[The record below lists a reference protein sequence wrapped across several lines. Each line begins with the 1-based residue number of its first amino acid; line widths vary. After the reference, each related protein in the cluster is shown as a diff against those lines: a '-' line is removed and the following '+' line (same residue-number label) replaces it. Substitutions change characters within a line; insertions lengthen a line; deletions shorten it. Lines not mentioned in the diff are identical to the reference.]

1 MAINK
6 RSANLPR
13 GIDIPAIGS
22 FIALVCIGWISLFS
36 ATYQG
41 TGLADVFSLNTE
53 IGRQTMWLG
62 ISIISFLA
70 VLTFDWKFW
79 STFAYVFYGISVFLL
94 LAVLIFG
101 SEIKGSTS
109 WFVVGGFSFQPS
121 EFAKLGTCLAMASL
135 LGSNQ
140 ISIKNNKHLLLTLG
154 VLLLPAGLI
163 LLQPDA
169 GSALVFS
176 SFLILLYRAGANSF
190 YYILG
195 IAIVT
200 NIILTL
206 VLGIGPALTITLL
219 VAIGTLMLSISSN
232 IRFLANFFLLALAS
246 FAFYR
251 FGYGLHVLI
260 GLMLI
265 AIGFGV
271 YTVRENKLRA
281 LSLILGSTLFSVFIT
296 LITSWSFSNIL
307 KSHQQD
313 RINVWL
319 RPHLCD
325 PRESLY
331 NIIQSKTAIG
341 SGGFLG
347 SGFLNGAMTKL
358 DFVPEQNTDFIFC
371 TVGEEQGFLGV
382 LGVILLFFVLM
393 YRILLMAER
402 SRLDFIKYYMYGV
415 VGIIFFHVF
424 INIGMTMGMMPVV
437 GIPLPL
443 MSKGGTS
450 ILIFFLM
457 IGILFKMDL
466 IRNR

>member
-1 MAINK
+1 MSINK

-41 TGLADVFSLNTE
+41 AGMADVFSLNTE

-79 STFAYVFYGISVFLL
+79 STFAYVFYGFGIFLL
-94 LAVLIFG
+94 LAVLVFG

-109 WFVVGGFSFQPS
+109 WFNIAGFSFQPS
-121 EFAKLGTCLAMASL
+121 EFAKLGTCLALASL

-140 ISIKNNKHLLLTLG
+140 ISLKNNKHFLLTLG
-154 VLLLPAGLI
+154 ILFIPAFLI

-176 SFLILLYRAGANSF
+176 SFLILLYRAGANPF

-200 NIILTL
+200 NIIITL
-206 VLGIGPALTITLL
+206 IFGVAPALTITML
-219 VAIGTLMLSISSN
+219 VAIGTLMLSINSN
-232 IRFLANFFLLALAS
+232 IRFMANFFLLVLAS
-246 FAFYR
+246 FSFYR
-251 FGYGLHVLI
+251 FGYGIHVMIGLVLI
-260 GLMLI
+260 MI
-265 AIGFGV
+265 AFSV
-271 YTVRENKLRA
+271 YMVRENKIRSLA
-281 LSLILGSTLFSVFIT
+281 LTLGSTFLSGFIT

-307 KSHQQD
+307 KPHQQD

-341 SGGFLG
+341 SGGFFG

-371 TVGEEQGFLGV
+371 TIGEEQGFLGV
-382 LGVILLFFVLM
+382 FGVIMLFFVLM
-393 YRILLMAER
+393 YRILMMAER
-402 SRLDFIKYYMYGV
+402 TRLDFIRYYMYGV